1 MTEPSDFELL
11 ELATPYA
18 LDAVSDAERADIEH
32 RLARAPTAVA
42 EAFRAE
48 VVQVRETLATMSSLT
63 AVEPPAELRNR
74 VLAATEPGGQRRF
87 RWRTAVLAAAAA
99 VAIGLGAFGVGVA
112 LRPVSVPTPAEQV
125 LAAPDVR
132 TASERVPSGGTATFV
147 YSREKHAGVLVM
159 NNVAPPQPG
168 TVYQMWLMTDQGPVS
183 AGTMNAKSV
192 GPSTTAMV
200 PDLGDSTA
208 LAFTVEPG
216 EGSPKPTGDVFVTL
230 PLT

>member
-48 VVQVRETLATMSSLT
+48 VLQVRETLATMSSLT

>member
-18 LDAVSDAERADIEH
+18 LDAVSEAERADIEH

-48 VVQVRETLATMSSLT
+48 VLQVRETLATMSSLT